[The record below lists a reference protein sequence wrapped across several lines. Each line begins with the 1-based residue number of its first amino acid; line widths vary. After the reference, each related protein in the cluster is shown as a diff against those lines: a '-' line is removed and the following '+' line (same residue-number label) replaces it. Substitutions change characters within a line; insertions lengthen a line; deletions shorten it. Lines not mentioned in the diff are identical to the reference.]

1 MDTLHRCESGRIQSF
16 QLNLGGEGRRNRLFG
31 KTKFKASKAFAISS
45 GKYREGAVSSF
56 AHGSR
61 RSPPCGFRTG
71 LCHRP
76 CGHGA
81 ARHCPPVWRSP
92 SAMYLSPSG
101 LTFEAMLLPPPHI
114 SPLSET
120 DWLFQFHTGLSV
132 AANRQLH
139 ALATMFRQ
147 QHGGLLQD
155 VVVAYDSLLL
165 RFQQP
170 QLHAEALMNDCLKQ
184 LADSSSAAATTNVI
198 AIPVCY
204 DPTLYND
211 LQAMAQQTSLPVEEI
226 IALHS
231 AATYHI
237 YMLGF
242 LPGFAYMGSVNEQI
256 ALPRKAAPVPVKAG
270 AVGIAGT
277 QTGIYPTA
285 SPGGWNI
292 VGYTPLQMFDAHREP
307 ACLLQ
312 PGQQVR
318 FVPVSLSDF
327 KSLQAS

>member
-1 MDTLHRCESGRIQSF
+1 
-16 QLNLGGEGRRNRLFG
+16 
-31 KTKFKASKAFAISS
+31 
-45 GKYREGAVSSF
+45 
-56 AHGSR
+56 
-61 RSPPCGFRTG
+61 
-71 LCHRP
+71 
-76 CGHGA
+76 
-81 ARHCPPVWRSP
+81 
-92 SAMYLSPSG
+92 
-101 LTFEAMLLPPPHI
+101 MLLPAPHI

-120 DWLFQFHTGLSV
+120 DWLLQFHTGLSV
-132 AANRQLH
+132 AANQQLH
-139 ALATMFRQ
+139 DLASLFRQ
-147 QHGGLLQD
+147 QYSRLLQD

-165 RFQQP
+165 RFHQP
-170 QLHAEALMNDCLKQ
+170 QPDADVWMHDGLKQ
-184 LADSSSAAATTNVI
+184 LADRLSTGANTTLI
-198 AIPVCY
+198 EIPVCY
-204 DPTLYND
+204 DQALHND
-211 LQAMAQQTSLPVEEI
+211 LAAMAQQTNLPVEEI

-242 LPGFAYMGSVNEQI
+242 LPGFAYMGRVNEQI

-292 VGYTPLQMFDAHREP
+292 VGYTPLQMFDANRKP

-318 FVPVSLSDF
+318 FLSISLSDF
-327 KSLQAS
+327 KSLQSA

>member
-1 MDTLHRCESGRIQSF
+1 MQ
-16 QLNLGGEGRRNRLFG
+16 
-31 KTKFKASKAFAISS
+31 
-45 GKYREGAVSSF
+45 
-56 AHGSR
+56 
-61 RSPPCGFRTG
+61 
-71 LCHRP
+71 
-76 CGHGA
+76 
-81 ARHCPPVWRSP
+81 
-92 SAMYLSPSG
+92 
-101 LTFEAMLLPPPHI
+101 LPPPHI
-114 SPLSET
+114 ARLSET
-120 DWLFQFHTGLSV
+120 DWLLQFHTGLSV
-132 AANRQLH
+132 AANQQLH
-139 ALATMFRQ
+139 ALAALFRQ
-147 QHGGLLQD
+147 QYGGLLQD

-204 DPTLYND
+204 DPTLHND
-211 LQAMAQQTSLPVEEI
+211 LLAMAQQTNLRVEEI
-226 IALHS
+226 VELHS

-242 LPGFAYMGSVNEQI
+242 LPGFAYMGSVDERI

-292 VGYTPLQMFDAHREP
+292 VGYTPLQMFDAIREP

-327 KSLQAS
+327 KSLQSSWAL